1 MKDTPRDGVTVYN
14 DAHLKFLFFFKVV
27 YFSPSQNDK
36 LSGFIRLKKKLTTSK
51 RLSCIVG

>member
-36 LSGFIRLKKKLTTSK
+36 LSGFIRLKKK
-51 RLSCIVG
+51 IDNV